1 MTIPPTAVTT
11 KIDDDSEDVETVAT
25 TTDKEEQ
32 QQQQLDANHCS
43 KKKKVKTTTKA
54 ARWAVLTFLGIA
66 ITTVFI
72 AIGFICSNNKN
83 NNNEKIHGDY
93 TENLS
98 LSSSSDENTDADE
111 DATAD
116 TTTTTTASCISPP
129 RCFANRQELDDAIF
143 DYLSNDDDQD
153 GGSLRNT
160 VIAQY
165 GEVRHWCFDATLTDF
180 SFLFADMEI
189 SMFDDDSLECWNMEH
204 ALTTVGMFRNC
215 QSFQGTGLASWDVSN
230 LVHADFM
237 FQNAASFR
245 EDLYAWNVR
254 ELQTATYMFAGA
266 THFASDLCD
275 WGPKLLKAETDMS
288 HAFDDTAC
296 PAANEPS
303 KEQRFSN
310 GFTTV
315 GPLCFD
321 YCTVDP

>member
-116 TTTTTTASCISPP
+116 TTTTASCISPP

-215 QSFQGTGLASWDVSN
+215 QSFQGTGLASWDVSS